1 MLLCRLRSLLS
12 VFLLAKSLLL
22 ILELIVPPKI
32 ISLNL
37 LVHVD

>member
-1 MLLCRLRSLLS
+1 MLLCRLYLLS
-12 VFLLAKSLLL
+12 VFSLAKSLLL

-32 ISLNL
+32 ISYL